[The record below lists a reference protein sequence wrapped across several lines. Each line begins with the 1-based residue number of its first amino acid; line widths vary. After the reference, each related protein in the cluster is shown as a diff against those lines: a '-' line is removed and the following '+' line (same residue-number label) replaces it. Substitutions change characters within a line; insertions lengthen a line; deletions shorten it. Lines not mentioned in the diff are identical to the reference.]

1 MNKVIGVLSILLFI
15 VDEFDSCAVELGNIL
30 GGGNKFSGTAG
41 MVLGLFML
49 VAGIVSLCSKK
60 YRGRRIVS
68 IILYSVAA
76 FIGHCNIESYSQVK
90 IWVIVNIA
98 FASIILMNL
107 LIEWNQYV
115 FTEEE
120 LKLIN
125 EIKNK
130 NKVDSGNDK

>member
-76 FIGHCNIESYSQVK
+76 FIGQCNIESYSQVK